1 MTIKKFVFLFQ
12 VSILFSIC
20 TNLLPDTREKT
31 TSSESEQERKL
42 IFILD
47 ILILFKHRA
56 KMKYSVNND
65 SLASRKGLIL
75 MKRQSR
81 KDSVSKAKEE
91 NKFKKS
97 ETITITR
104 WWWLKDFNK
113 DVRDI
118 SKRSRGSQSKQNSD
132 N

>member
-1 MTIKKFVFLFQ
+1 
-12 VSILFSIC
+12 
-20 TNLLPDTREKT
+20 
-31 TSSESEQERKL
+31 
-42 IFILD
+42 
-47 ILILFKHRA
+47 
-56 KMKYSVNND
+56 MKYSDNKD

-91 NKFKKS
+91 NKFTKS